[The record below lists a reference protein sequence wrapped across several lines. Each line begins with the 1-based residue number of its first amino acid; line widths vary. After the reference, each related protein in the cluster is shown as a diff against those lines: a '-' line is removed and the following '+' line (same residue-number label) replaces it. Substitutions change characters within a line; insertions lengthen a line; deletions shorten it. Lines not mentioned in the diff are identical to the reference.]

1 MPASTSVVAWS
12 FEAIGAPWRID
23 VTPGPEGAGARAED
37 RLAIDERIER
47 FDRDWS
53 RFRTDSLVSTIAREG
68 GNHTLPA
75 EAADLFALYRGLY
88 TASAGRI
95 SPLVARSL
103 DQLGYDANY
112 RLTPAGDPIAA
123 PDWESSIALHTGAAG
138 EVTLDAPT
146 PVSLDIGAAGKGLLV
161 DLVGAILAERGA
173 AATIVDASGDLRA
186 WGETSIRVGLENP
199 ANTELV
205 VGVVEVRPGRS
216 LAASAPQRRQ
226 WGPELHHLID
236 ATTGRP
242 TAGDIIATWA
252 VAETAMLADGI
263 ATALFVTEPEALT
276 DRFAVDWVRMHAD
289 GRLTS
294 SPGWE
299 GELFA

>member
-1 MPASTSVVAWS
+1 MPSSTDVVAWS

-23 VTPGPEGAGARAED
+23 VTPGPDGEGARAED
-37 RLAIDERIER
+37 RRAIEERIEQ

-53 RFRTDSLVSTIAREG
+53 RFRPDSLVSTIARTG
-68 GNHTLPA
+68 GSHRLPA
-75 EAADLFALYRGLY
+75 DATALMQLYRGLY
-88 TASAGRI
+88 AASAGRM

-103 DQLGYDANY
+103 DHLGYDATY

-123 PDWESSIALHTGAAG
+123 PDWESSIALHSDESGRL
-138 EVTLDAPT
+138 TLDAPA

-161 DLVGAILAERGA
+161 DLVGAVLMELGA
-173 AATIVDASGDLRA
+173 VATIVDASGDLRA

-199 ANTELV
+199 TNPELV
-205 VGVVEVRPGRS
+205 VGVVEVRPGRA

-226 WGPELHHLID
+226 WGPELHHIVD

-242 TAGDIIATWA
+242 TAGEILATWA

-263 ATALFVTEPEALT
+263 ATALFVTDPAALT
-276 DRFAVDWVRMHAD
+276 DRFAVEWVRMHAD

-294 SPGWE
+294 SPGFE